1 MRYHNG
7 LGVGHVYPSKARPT
21 TVDEIQ
27 ASSPST
33 LPSSDSD
40 DEAENGASLENQLLD
55 SLANNDNASGS
66 ESSDQDGEW
75 SPDEDEGTETQS
87 DEEDGNTEGDFE
99 DEEDELALE
108 YDEMYGYTGDNSE
121 DDD

>member
-21 TVDEIQ
+21 TVDKIQ
-27 ASSPST
+27 ASNSST

-40 DEAENGASLENQLLD
+40 NEDENGASLENQPLD
-55 SLANNDNASGS
+55 SLANNDNANGS
-66 ESSDQDGEW
+66 ESSDQDGMG
-75 SPDEDEGTETQS
+75 SPDEDGTETQS
-87 DEEDGNTEGDFE
+87 DEEDRSMSEGDSE
-99 DEEDELALE
+99 DEEDDLTLE